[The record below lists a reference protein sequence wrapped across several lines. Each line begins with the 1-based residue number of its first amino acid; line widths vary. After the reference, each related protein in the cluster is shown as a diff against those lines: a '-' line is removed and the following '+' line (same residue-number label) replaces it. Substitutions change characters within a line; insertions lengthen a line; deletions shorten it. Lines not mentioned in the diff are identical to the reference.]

1 MKERCLDHA
10 VRIARRLCRDAHWC
24 GSRAGWMGWHVTE
37 ISGRTTEELAA
48 IGPSMYNGSAG
59 VALFLARA
67 NEFVGDE
74 LIEETVE
81 GILRGLEEPAERL
94 YEHRQFGLY
103 TGLAGVA
110 WALAEISPIAGD
122 ANLSS
127 WSDEL
132 LAHAAELAE
141 QEEEIDLLSGR
152 AGLLIPLAR
161 GSASQ
166 QAAAARIATRLVSES
181 IPFHGGINWRTNP
194 DKPNEP
200 LAGLS
205 HGAAGFAVGLAEVG
219 VRTASTK
226 LMEAAVAA
234 IRSENASKDSESG
247 DWWDH
252 RGISEKPGRMT
263 AWCHG
268 APGIGLARIR
278 LMELLG
284 DSLDVAD
291 DVVTAISAT
300 VATIPTDPTSTGSH
314 SLCHGTFGNLEF
326 LSDAAERIGDGE
338 LAAFVE
344 DSVVASLDAA
354 DAGFPFRSG
363 ARSGRM
369 TPGLMT
375 GAAGI
380 GYALL
385 RRVDPTIPSVLL
397 P

>member
-10 VRIARRLCRDAHWC
+10 VRIARRLCRDAHWS
-24 GSRAGWMGWHVTE
+24 GNHAGWMGWHVTE

-48 IGPSMYNGSAG
+48 IGPSMYNGSVG
-59 VALFLARA
+59 VALFLART

-74 LIEETVE
+74 LIAETIE
-81 GILRGLEEPAERL
+81 GTLRGLEEATERL
-94 YEHRQFGLY
+94 YDHRQFGLY
-103 TGLAGVA
+103 TGLGGVA
-110 WALAEISPIAGD
+110 WALAEIAPIVGD
-122 ANLSS
+122 ARLRAR
-127 WSDEL
+127 SDEL
-132 LAHAAELAE
+132 LGHATELAE
-141 QEEEIDLLSGR
+141 QNGEIDLLSGR
-152 AGLLIPLAR
+152 AGLLVLLAR

-166 QAAAARIATRLVSES
+166 QAAAARIASRLVTDS
-181 IPFHGGINWRTNP
+181 IPSHGGINWRTNP
-194 DKPNEP
+194 ERTHEP

-205 HGAAGFAVGLAEVG
+205 HGAAGIAVGLAEVG
-219 VRTASTK
+219 VRTTDTH
-226 LMEAAVAA
+226 LLDVVVAA
-234 IRSENASKDSESG
+234 IRSENASKDPDSG

-252 RGISEKPGRMT
+252 RGETEKPGRMT

-278 LMELLG
+278 LGDLLG
-284 DSLDVAD
+284 DRLDVAD
-291 DVVTAISAT
+291 DVATAIDAT
-300 VATIPTDPTSTGSH
+300 LATIPTEPTSTGSH

-326 LSDAAERIGDGE
+326 LSEAAEWTGDRE